1 VLVGSEVTNAPAVDW
16 DEYLKEQE
24 QRRNA
29 VLSKRA
35 ARTNAPPSASH

>member
-1 VLVGSEVTNAPAVDW
+1 VLVGSEVTNAPAADW

-29 VLSKRA
+29 VQSKRA

>member
-24 QRRNA
+24 QRRDA

-35 ARTNAPPSASH
+35 PRTKLPQSAAH

>member
-1 VLVGSEVTNAPAVDW
+1 VLVGSEVTNDPAVDW

-24 QRRNA
+24 HRRDA

-35 ARTNAPPSASH
+35 PRTTVPLSAAH